1 MYGHAFALLHPS
13 LGGLLCASYFLTL
26 VAGDG
31 SSTGTYARL
40 SRRPVGGDLFSF
52 LEILAVIR
60 TLR

>member
-1 MYGHAFALLHPS
+1 VYGHAFALLHPS
-13 LGGLLCASYFLTL
+13 LGGLLGVSYFLTL
-26 VAGDG
+26 VAG

-40 SRRPVGGDLFSF
+40 SRRPVADLFSF